1 MTTAP
6 DLTLQLTTP
15 LPCRSQLDVCAVKSF
30 VGKMFPDHKHL
41 CPARRVNQGRWVYER
56 AWLRVYSIEMGLC
69 EEVRLSYSTVKCVAY
84 RVNIKFTRGRD
95 VMIQGGD
102 K

>member
-1 MTTAP
+1 
-6 DLTLQLTTP
+6 
-15 LPCRSQLDVCAVKSF
+15 
-30 VGKMFPDHKHL
+30 MFPDHKHL

-84 RVNIKFTRGRD
+84 TWL
-95 VMIQGGD
+95 IQSSLEVET
-102 K
+102 